1 MSKLKCLN
9 CSVREEAVEGLY
21 GDVDIL
27 EPHLEPVRSSLP
39 PRHLGS
45 AKPPEPPQCHGSRL
59 VDLYC
64 PFPNI
69 SKHFQTFPNIITSWK
84 LEGQIQFL

>member
-27 EPHLEPVRSSLP
+27 EPHLDPLRSPLP
-39 PRHLGS
+39 PRHLRS
-45 AKPPEPPQCHGSRL
+45 APPSEPTQCDGSRWKIPQTIL
-59 VDLYC
+59 RVRR
-64 PFPNI
+64 PI
-69 SKHFQTFPNIITSWK
+69 SIS
-84 LEGQIQFL
+84 